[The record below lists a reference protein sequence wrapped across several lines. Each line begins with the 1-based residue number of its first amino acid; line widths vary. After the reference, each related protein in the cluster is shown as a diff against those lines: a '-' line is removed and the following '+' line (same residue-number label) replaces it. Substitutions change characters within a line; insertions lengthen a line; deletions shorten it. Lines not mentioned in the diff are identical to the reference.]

1 MKTVFSRLG
10 ACVRVTG
17 LILGALYLGACADN
31 SKSIGDGG
39 NRETPDRIL
48 VQLDWVAEPEH
59 GGFYQAEALG
69 YFVEEGLNVEL
80 IQGGP
85 NAFVHQKIATG
96 QAQFGQSDSTNALL
110 AIAEGLPLIN
120 IAAVFQHDP
129 SVLMLHEGN
138 PISSFEEL
146 EGKTIMARPEWV
158 FLAFLRQKYGIEF
171 NVVPQNF
178 GLAQFIA
185 DPGFIQQGFYIAEP
199 FFIEREGITPK
210 YLYAW
215 DSGFDAYTVIVG
227 NRDFVSRFPE
237 ATGAFLRAYIRGYR
251 SYLTEDP
258 GPAHEIMLRINPKV
272 SDEYLEYSRQ
282 MIISEKL
289 ATGSDGNI
297 NAVGQISRDRFATQ
311 IDQLES
317 LEILKKGAVSVDQAM
332 SDRFLSL

>member
-1 MKTVFSRLG
+1 MKTIFPRLAVFVFVTALG
-10 ACVRVTG
+10 VEALLLGGCTKQPGPAGDETADEGPVRIV
-17 LILGALYLGACADN
+17 
-31 SKSIGDGG
+31 
-39 NRETPDRIL
+39 

-69 YFVEEGLNVEL
+69 FFEDEGLDVDL

-96 QAQFGQSDSTNALL
+96 QAQFGQSDSTNTLL
-110 AIAEGLPLIN
+110 AIAEGLPLVN

-138 PISSFEEL
+138 PISRFEEL
-146 EGKTIMARPEWV
+146 EGETIMARPEWA
-158 FLAFLRQKYGIEF
+158 FLAFLRQKYSIEF
-171 NVVPQNF
+171 NVLPQNF

-215 DSGFDAYTVIVG
+215 DSGFDAYTVIIG
-227 NRDFVSRFPE
+227 NRDFTDRFPE
-237 ATGAFLRAYIRGYR
+237 ATRAFLRAYIRGYR

-258 GPAHEIMLRINPKV
+258 KPAHDIMLRINPKV
-272 SDEYLEYSRQ
+272 TDEYLEYSRR

-289 ATGSDGNI
+289 ATGPGGSIDAIGR
-297 NAVGQISRDRFATQ
+297 ISRERFATQ
-311 IDQLES
+311 INQLED
-317 LEILKKGAVSVDQAM
+317 LTILKKGGVSVEQVM
-332 SDRFLSL
+332 SDRFLPH

>member
-1 MKTVFSRLG
+1 MNRNPPLLPTVVYL
-10 ACVRVTG
+10 
-17 LILGALYLGACADN
+17 LILGFSVCLTCSCSRESTSGSDET
-31 SKSIGDGG
+31 GDGFS
-39 NRETPDRIL
+39 DRII

-69 YFVEEGLNVEL
+69 FFEDEGLDVDL

-96 QAQFGQSDSTNALL
+96 QAQFGQSDSTNTLL

-120 IAAVFQHDP
+120 VAAVFQHDP

-171 NVVPQNF
+171 NVLPQNF
-178 GLAQFIA
+178 GLAQFLA

-215 DSGFDAYTVIVG
+215 DSGFDAYTVIIG
-227 NRDFVSRFPE
+227 NRDFVRRFPE
-237 ATGAFLRAYIRGYR
+237 VTRAFLRAYIRGYR

-258 GPAHEIMLRINPKV
+258 EPAHDIMLRINPKV
-272 SDEYLEYSRQ
+272 SDEYLGYSRR
-282 MIISEKL
+282 MIISEEL
-289 ATGSDGNI
+289 ATGPNGNI
-297 NAVGQISRDRFATQ
+297 DAIGWISRERFSTQ
-311 IDQLES
+311 IDQLED
-317 LEILKKGAVSVDQAM
+317 LGILKKGAVSVDQVM
-332 SDRFLSL
+332 SDHFLPH